1 LISLISP
8 RFESSFKVFTLRRKS
23 QAVDFSQFYLQPA
36 ICGIP
41 IGHSDDDYAC
51 AAIFVFEGW
60 SECPGVIEQELRR
73 WTVV

>member
-36 ICGIP
+36 LCGIS
-41 IGHSDDDYAC
+41 IGHLDDDHAC
-51 AAIFVFEGW
+51 VAIFVFEGR
-60 SECPGVIEQELRR
+60 CKCTGVIKQKLWC
-73 WTVV
+73 WTMV

>member
-41 IGHSDDDYAC
+41 IGHSDDDHAC
-51 AAIFVFEGW
+51 AAIFIFERR
-60 SECPGVIEQELRR
+60 SKCSSAFKQKLRR
-73 WTVV
+73 WSVV